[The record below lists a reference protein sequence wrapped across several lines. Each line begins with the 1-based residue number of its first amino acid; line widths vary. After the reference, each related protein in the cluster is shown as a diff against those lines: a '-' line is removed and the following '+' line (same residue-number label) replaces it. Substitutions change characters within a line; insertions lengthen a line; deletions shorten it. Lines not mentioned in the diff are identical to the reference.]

1 MLHKNINSFRAKL
14 LTSVNV
20 YKYRNKNPYILGSRA
35 SSLYFAPLSKD
46 TDGMTTIQH
55 PTYHFTCRGF
65 RSGTE
70 LRNSAKQARF
80 GVNFT
85 FKYSFKFV
93 FTSLFRDRGVVYH
106 VGRSFLDGISAAFHF
121 VTNCLN
127 TKNYDSLEAVVT
139 PELLQRIKDEQICA
153 KNVDDSIFRA
163 EHLVFISFTDML
175 WSVDRA
181 TKVKQVSLF
190 IQNLNLF

>member
-1 MLHKNINSFRAKL
+1 MLHKNINSLRVKL
-14 LTSVNV
+14 LSSANV
-20 YKYRNKNPYILGSRA
+20 YKNRNKIPFIMGSRA
-35 SSLYFAPLSKD
+35 TSQYFAPLSKD
-46 TDGMTTIQH
+46 SESMVKVQH
-55 PTYHFTCRGF
+55 PTHHFTCRGF

-70 LRNSAKQARF
+70 LRSPMKKSRF

-85 FKYSFKFV
+85 LKYSFKFV
-93 FTSLFRDRGVVYH
+93 FTSVFRDGGIMYH
-106 VGRSFLDGISAAFHF
+106 VGGSFLEGIVAAFHF
-121 VTNCLN
+121 VTKCLN

-163 EHLVFISFTDML
+163 EHLVFISFIDMF
-175 WSVDRA
+175 WNVDRA

-190 IQNLNLF
+190 I